1 LCFFG
6 FISLNGKFRIICP
19 QQTYSERTLAVILR
33 ETAENIMIKT
43 VRFDNIEEKK
53 YEKVLEVIY
62 KIKELS
68 HTLLKY
74 KIPIKINITLGDLEG
89 FEPNERRYFR
99 TVVAEEYLS
108 EQTSSKDIQYNIDN
122 PLALT
127 EEYTDEELKL
137 ILTARKLFCIV

>member
-1 LCFFG
+1 VG
-6 FISLNGKFRIICP
+6 
-19 QQTYSERTLAVILR
+19 TLAVILR

>member
-1 LCFFG
+1 VGFFH
-6 FISLNGKFRIICP
+6 SL
-19 QQTYSERTLAVILR
+19 TLAVILR

>member
-1 LCFFG
+1 
-6 FISLNGKFRIICP
+6 
-19 QQTYSERTLAVILR
+19 
-33 ETAENIMIKT
+33 MIKT